1 MQPES
6 WNVEVFYDGECPLC
20 TREIG
25 MLRRWDKKNK
35 IRFTD
40 IMDPQFNASQF
51 GLTHDDFM
59 SQIRGRMPDG
69 RIIVGMEVF
78 RQLYSSVGYGWLVA
92 PTRLPIIKQICDLGY
107 CIFAKKRLWL
117 TGRCKDSQ
125 CKIDLKKKS
134 AEPES

>member
-1 MQPES
+1 MQSEP

-25 MLRRWDKKNK
+25 MLRRWDKKKK

-40 IMDPQFNASQF
+40 IMDPAFDANQF

-59 SQIRGRMPDG
+59 SQIRGRLPDG
-69 RIIVGMEVF
+69 RMIVGMEVF
-78 RQLYSSVGYGWLVA
+78 RQLYSNVGYRWLVA

-107 CIFAKKRLWL
+107 WVFAKNRLRL
-117 TGRCKDSQ
+117 TGRCKDGQ
-125 CKIDLKKKS
+125 CKVDLKKNS
-134 AEPES
+134 ADS